1 MQNSSVWMKDT
12 MNFKVWLEGGDL
24 IPCEFCGS
32 KNFKRVAGRKLS
44 DVDTEGG
51 FVFYECSGCRGM
63 GFWTHSKT
71 VDGTGRILRAISK
84 EVFKKEGLNTEEPR
98 QPPTKFD
105 RA

>member
-1 MQNSSVWMKDT
+1 

-44 DVDTEGG
+44 DMDTEAG
-51 FVFYECSGCRGM
+51 FVFYECSDCRGM
-63 GFWTHSKT
+63 GFWTHKKT

-84 EVFKKEGLNTEEPR
+84 EVFKQNDLSIRPQIPSEI
-98 QPPTKFD
+98 D